1 MFKNNLQKNKKQ
13 DKKFKEKGFTLLF
26 AVLVSTLV
34 LAIGASIISIALKQV
49 ILSGSARDSQ
59 FAFYAAN
66 TGVECAL
73 YWDYNGLTSANDG
86 GPIFIIDDM
95 TQSGPNG
102 SENIQCA
109 KHNIISDSEGSGGFD
124 NNCISNID
132 TDTGFCYEK
141 NTNLG
146 SPDNYRT
153 KFRIEFDNVEYC
165 ADVIVDK
172 YVSDGSDG
180 KTSGQTVTTIESRGY
195 NTCDETNPR
204 RIERTLNIEA

>member
-73 YWDYNGLTSANDG
+73 YWYYNGYDDG
-86 GPIFIIDDM
+86 SRVFRKYDGDTLRTDI
-95 TQSGPNG
+95 
-102 SENIQCA
+102 ENINCA
-109 KHNIISDSEGSGGFD
+109 DYEIMDDLDGDSDCDGRINQDEDWCTQQIESDDHFIS
-124 NNCISNID
+124 
-132 TDTGFCYEK
+132 
-141 NTNLG
+141 
-146 SPDNYRT
+146 
-153 KFRIEFDNVEYC
+153 KFRVKFTDVEYC
-165 ADVIVDK
+165 ADVIVETEVAQAD
-172 YVSDGSDG
+172 DPLNGI
-180 KTSGQTVTTIESRGY
+180 TTGQEVTTIESRGY